1 MFAGEF
7 SCKLDDKGRFAVPA
21 SLRDRFALPGNAAVR
36 KAVLVKSQQESC
48 LWLFPL
54 PHWQALLELQQQRLS
69 EGESRLFMHYM
80 VSDVLDLEIDRA
92 SRLLIPRKMRE
103 DAGIGEDIVLLGMYD
118 RLEVWSSSA
127 WQQHLSQLEEEH
139 ELSLGKVLHM
149 PSIRPPV
156 AGEQSVP

>member
-21 SLRDRFALPGNAAVR
+21 SLRDRFALPGNPAVR
-36 KAVLVKSQQESC
+36 KAVLVKSQQEPC

-54 PHWQALLELQQQRLS
+54 PHWSALLELQQQRLS

-80 VSDVLDLEIDRA
+80 VSDVIELEIDRA

-103 DAGIGEDIVLLGMYD
+103 DTGIEEDVVLLGMYD
-118 RLEVWSSSA
+118 RLEVWGSNA
-127 WQQHLSQLEEEH
+127 WQQHLRQLEEEH
-139 ELSLGKVLHM
+139 ELALGKVLHM
-149 PSIRPPV
+149 PSIRPPIP
-156 AGEQSVP
+156 GEQSVP